1 VKFLK
6 LNNARIEEM
15 NERYR
20 VLKEV
25 VMVRID
31 NNSIYV
37 KGKGKD

>member
-1 VKFLK
+1 
-6 LNNARIEEM
+6 M